1 MEDNMKK
8 TKKLLSLILAL
19 VMMVG
24 VFTPLTVLADNGNT
38 PDPVVTP
45 PTGVLSKDQLYDE
58 TTQGKRT
65 KDTTTKVNLYKLTT
79 KEDYAKNA
87 PWEHT
92 GGKIA
97 PDTETTNK
105 YTSLGKSVQALAG
118 AQFTFYK
125 INGADD
131 KESEKILALLE
142 KNKAKFKTVAEMN
155 DLLTGGKGATG
166 LEASEKDANL
176 KAITAGKLALAEGTG
191 LTKGQTAPTTT
202 DGLATVELKDGYYWV
217 IESKIPDKITGQI
230 AVPFGL
236 TLPLTNAYDVK
247 EGQTVIA
254 KAGTRYLKELFIY
267 PKNIETDKVKIDK
280 NHATYDDTKK
290 KWVDKDGNEVP
301 SNLLGLDY
309 EKYLGD
315 KKTISEE
322 LGKDRPFQSKTEIP
336 RNYTFTEFSWSDI
349 MSEGLTYNKDS
360 LVVTM
365 DYVDANG
372 TAQTNQPFINLKETT
387 KVNAGLVTQK
397 NNGFDIKVIKAGD
410 AKNPQPTTYTDSEKT
425 AITNLIAYLKNGPVT
440 FHFSYSAKVN
450 NKAAVDKPQSN
461 SITFE
466 PGKPDEGGKPKSK
479 EGKIEITKSWKK
491 DGKDVT
497 PANKDITYY
506 LLDKNGD
513 TVASVT
519 VKAGTAAK
527 TEIPAG
533 QGIKFIVGDK
543 LGSGTFEGL
552 AANEEYTIRE
562 AVDGYKPDYG
572 KAETDGKFTITNN
585 DNPDVKKPSE
595 PTVEFHGKKFVKMD
609 QLGNET
615 RLFGAEFVI
624 RRATATAGQYEYLVV
639 KNDTK
644 KVEEVD
650 AVKNAKKALDDKIA
664 EYNKLS
670 AEEQKKQKANYD
682 KVIDDLQKTYND
694 AVIAERTQFTWG
706 TKADAYKLVS
716 DGQGRFEI
724 TGLKAGTYELEE
736 ITAPVGY
743 ALNEKGIEF
752 TVKEGTYKGDKTKE
766 IKYTVKD
773 TDEGETLAKDGYGQR
788 VDNKKLTIPQT
799 GGMGTV
805 IFTVVGVALMAGAV
819 IAMKKNREEA

>member
-1 MEDNMKK
+1 MKNS
-8 TKKLLSLILAL
+8 KKLLSLILAL

-24 VFTPLTVLADNGNT
+24 VFAPLTVLADNGNE

-45 PTGVLSKDQLYDE
+45 PTGVLDKNQLSE
-58 TTQGKRT
+58 TKP
-65 KDTTTKVNLYKLTT
+65 TTTKVNLYKLTT
-79 KEDYAKNA
+79 KEDYAKGA

-97 PDTETTNK
+97 PDTGSTNQ
-105 YTSLGKSVQALAG
+105 YTSLGKSVQALKG

-125 INGADD
+125 INGKDAV
-131 KESEKILALLE
+131 ESEKILALLE
-142 KNKAKFKTVAEMN
+142 KNKDKFKTVAEMN
-155 DLLTGGKGATG
+155 DLLTGGNGATG
-166 LEASEKDANL
+166 LTASEKDATL
-176 KAITAGKLALAEGTG
+176 TQITAGQLAKATGTG
-191 LTKGQTAPTTT
+191 LTDGHTADTTA
-202 DGLATVELKDGYYWV
+202 DGLATVELADGYYWV

-247 EGQTVIA
+247 DGNTVIA

-280 NHATYDDTKK
+280 NHATYDESKGI
-290 KWVDKDGNEVP
+290 WVDKDGKQVK
-301 SNLLGLDY
+301 SADLGLDY
-309 EKYLGD
+309 EKYQAD

-349 MSEGLTYNKDS
+349 MSEGLTYNKGT
-360 LVVTM
+360 LKVTM
-365 DYVDANG
+365 DYVDDQGNKQEG
-372 TAQTNQPFINLKETT
+372 KEFIDLTAQT
-387 KVNAGLVTQK
+387 KVNAGLVTEK
-397 NNGFDIKVIKAGD
+397 NNGFDIKIIKAGD
-410 AKNPQPTTYTDSEKT
+410 ATNPQPNTYTDSEKT

-440 FHFSYSAKVN
+440 FHFEYSAKVN

-497 PANKDITYY
+497 PTAKDITYY
-506 LLDKNGD
+506 LIDKNGE
-513 TVASVT
+513 TAASVT
-519 VKAGTAAK
+519 VKAGTQ
-527 TEIPAG
+527 AG
-533 QGIKFIVGDK
+533 TKIDAGKGITFTVGAN

-552 AANEEYTIRE
+552 AANEVYTIRE
-562 AVDGYKPDYG
+562 AIDGYKPAYG
-572 KAETDGKFTITNN
+572 DATTEGAITITNN

-595 PTVEFHGKKFVKMD
+595 PTVEFHGKKFVKLD
-609 QLGNET
+609 QIGNET

-624 RRATATAGQYEYLVV
+624 RRAITGGYEYLVV
-639 KNDTK
+639 KNDTQ
-644 KVEEVD
+644 KVEEVE
-650 AVKNAKKALDDKIA
+650 AVKQAKKALDDKIA

-670 AEEQKKQKANYD
+670 AEEQKKQKSNYD
-682 KVIDDLQKTYND
+682 TLIDGLQKTYND
-694 AVIAERTQFTWG
+694 AVIAERTQFDWVEGTG
-706 TKADAYKLVS
+706 TKKDVPPTDAHKLVS

-724 TGLKAGTYELEE
+724 TGLKAGKYELQE

-752 TVKEGTYKGDKTKE
+752 TVQNGTYKGDKTKE

-773 TDEGETLAKDGYGQR
+773 TDEGDTLAKDGYGQR

-799 GGMGTV
+799 GGIGTV
-805 IFTVVGVALMAGAV
+805 IFTVVGIALMAGAV
-819 IAMKKNREEA
+819 IAMKKSRKEA